1 MIWHIKNFLDFFET
15 DWYNLFIIGVIMVSA
30 ITVLIGIL
38 KPLLFNRIPW
48 KPLRRATL
56 AFANVGLCFATT
68 AVWFAIKHFSFGIY
82 WHSAIAVS
90 VFSIVWYWFY
100 ENTCL
105 RDLISTIG
113 KITLRKIAVILAK
126 VFSGEEINEIKTET
140 KIVVEELK
148 STAKKEL
155 KSATKN
161 IKNDKELK
169 NL

>member
-1 MIWHIKNFLDFFET
+1 MFYNIEVAINFVKENLET
-15 DWYNLFIIGVIMVSA
+15 FWLVGVIMVSA

-68 AVWFAIKHFSFGIY
+68 AVWFAIKNFSFGIY

-155 KSATKN
+155 KAATKN